1 MYCKNKQEDSIE
13 RLCAKMWKM
22 GRNPSIGESWD
33 KLWKTTLQQSKN
45 KHFDDHSMTCGEK
58 RKMTKSN
65 YFLITFKNEKNS
77 NDDL

>member
-1 MYCKNKQEDSIE
+1 MQRKAMHQNVED
-13 RLCAKMWKM
+13 
-22 GRNPSIGESWD
+22 GGDNNPSIDEARE
-33 KLWKTTLQQSKN
+33 KLWEPALQQGKN
-45 KHFDDHSMTCGEK
+45 EHFDDHSMTCGEK